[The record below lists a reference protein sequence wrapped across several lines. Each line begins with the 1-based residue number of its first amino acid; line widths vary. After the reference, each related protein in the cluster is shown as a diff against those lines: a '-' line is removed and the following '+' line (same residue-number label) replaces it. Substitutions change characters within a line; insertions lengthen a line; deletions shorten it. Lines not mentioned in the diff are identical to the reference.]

1 MYEDDQEEPESVF
14 DQRYSELTE
23 EERDLKQE
31 ARSKSRDLDD
41 SVYTTDTSYGTTS
54 FEGTRDVKDFYK
66 DAIQGASS
74 TKEKRRLKEERDKII
89 EEIHKAVEQQLLAE
103 HEKAESDA
111 EARTGDV
118 DTGYKPDSNKSDYES
133 DITQDGVDILQPKG
147 QQGTDTIAGNGG
159 GGSTAGTRDIVI
171 VNDSGNAE
179 TITAQLG

>member
-23 EERDLKQE
+23 EERDLKKE

-66 DAIQGASS
+66 DAIQGATS
-74 TKEKRRLKEERDKII
+74 TKEKRKLKEERDQII
-89 EEIHKAVEQQLLAE
+89 DEIQKAVEQQLLAE
-103 HEKAESDA
+103 QEKAESDA

-118 DTGYKPDSNKSDYES
+118 DTGYEPDINKSDYES
-133 DITQDGVDILQPKG
+133 DIGQDGIDILQPKG
-147 QQGTDTIAGNGG
+147 QQTPDSIESG
-159 GGSTAGTRDIVI
+159 GGSSSGGTRDIVI
-171 VNDSGNAE
+171 VNDDGDAE
-179 TITAQLG
+179 TITVRLG

>member
-31 ARSKSRDLDD
+31 ARAKSRDLDE

-74 TKEKRRLKEERDKII
+74 TKEKRKLKEERDQII
-89 EEIHKAVEQQLLAE
+89 DEIQKAVEQQLLAE
-103 HEKAESDA
+103 QEKAESDA
-111 EARTGDV
+111 EARTGDL
-118 DTGYKPDSNKSDYES
+118 DTGYEPDSNKSDYES

-147 QQGTDTIAGNGG
+147 QQEPDSIGG
-159 GGSTAGTRDIVI
+159 GGSSFGGNTRDIVI
-171 VNDSGNAE
+171 VNDDGDAE
-179 TITAQLG
+179 TIRVRLG

>member
-23 EERDLKQE
+23 EERDLKKE
-31 ARSKSRDLDD
+31 ARSKSRDLDE

-89 EEIHKAVEQQLLAE
+89 EEIQKAVEQQLLAE
-103 HEKAESDA
+103 QEKAESDA

-179 TITAQLG
+179 TIRVQLG

>member
-23 EERDLKQE
+23 EERDLKKE
-31 ARSKSRDLDD
+31 ARSKSRDLDE

-66 DAIQGASS
+66 DAIQGATS
-74 TKEKRRLKEERDKII
+74 TKEKRKLKEERDQII
-89 EEIHKAVEQQLLAE
+89 EEIQKAVEQQLLAE
-103 HEKAESDA
+103 QEKAESDA
-111 EARTGDV
+111 EARTGDL

-147 QQGTDTIAGNGG
+147 QQGTDTITEVSS
-159 GGSTAGTRDIVI
+159 GSSGGTRNIVI
-171 VNDSGNAE
+171 VNDDGDAE
-179 TITAQLG
+179 TITVRLG

>member
-23 EERDLKQE
+23 EERDLKKE
-31 ARSKSRDLDD
+31 ARSKSRDLDE

-66 DAIQGASS
+66 DAIQGATS
-74 TKEKRRLKEERDKII
+74 LKEERDQII
-89 EEIHKAVEQQLLAE
+89 EEIQKAVEQQLLTE
-103 HEKAESDA
+103 QEKAESDA

-147 QQGTDTIAGNGG
+147 QQGTDTIAGDGG

-179 TITAQLG
+179 TIRVQLG